1 MIPHPGVSNCLKI
14 IEISQY
20 WRKLDI
26 GSALLD
32 EVIAFCKDEQVMSI
46 YGEAKGDPKELRRW
60 YQGKGFDLDS
70 VDKIQ
75 LSF

>member
-1 MIPHPGVSNCLKI
+1 
-14 IEISQY
+14 
-20 WRKLDI
+20 
-26 GSALLD
+26 
-32 EVIAFCKDEQVMSI
+32 MSI
-46 YGEAKGDPKELRRW
+46 YGEAKGDSNELRRW

>member
-1 MIPHPGVSNCLKI
+1 MILLLGVSNCLKI
-14 IEISQY
+14 IEVSQHY
-20 WRKLDI
+20 RKLDI

-32 EVIAFCKDEQVMSI
+32 EVIAVCKDEQLMSI
-46 YGEAKGDPKELRRW
+46 YGEAKGDSTELRYR

>member
-1 MIPHPGVSNCLKI
+1 MG
-14 IEISQY
+14 
-20 WRKLDI
+20 I

-32 EVIAFCKDEQVMSI
+32 EVIGFCKDGQVVSI
-46 YGEAKGDPKELRRW
+46 YGEAKGDSEELRRW
-60 YQGKGFDLDS
+60 YQGKGFDLDG